1 MFAAPER
8 IATEVFAELPAA
20 HREVRHS
27 RWSDARR
34 GGKPI
39 HSFLEGPAFDRDG
52 RLYFTDIP
60 FGRIFRAQPDGR
72 VELVAEYDGEPNGL
86 KIRADGR
93 IFITDYRNGL
103 MTLDP
108 GSGRVE
114 PVLGRYYTEHLR
126 GVNDLFFAA
135 NGDLYFTDQGRTGHQ
150 DPTGCVYRVTAAGR
164 LERLLDCGINPN
176 GLVTNLDETVLYVG
190 MTNANAVWHLTLMP
204 DGGVTAVGTVV
215 QLTGGIGP
223 DGLALTAD
231 GGLVVAHP
239 GMGAVWIFSRRGE
252 PLYRVDSCGSD
263 LITNIAFGGEDN
275 RMLYI
280 TDSGNG
286 RILRARVPVAGRVMH
301 SHAAPGAVVTAA
313 PTAGGTGAS
322 VSAGRSAS

>member
-1 MFAAPER
+1 MFAPPER
-8 IATEVFAELPAA
+8 ITTEVFAELPPAC
-20 HREVRHS
+20 REVRHS

-34 GGKPI
+34 GGKPV

-52 RLYFTDIP
+52 RLWFTDIP
-60 FGRIFRAQPDGR
+60 FGRIFRAEPDGR
-72 VELVAEYDGEPNGL
+72 VELVTEYDGEPNGL

-93 IFITDYRNGL
+93 IFITDYRNGV
-103 MTLDP
+103 MMLDP
-108 GSGRVE
+108 ATGRVE
-114 PVLGRYYTEHLR
+114 PVISRYYTEHFR

-150 DPTGCVYRVTAAGR
+150 DPSGGVYRCSAAGR
-164 LERLLDCGINPN
+164 LERILDYGINPN
-176 GLVTNLDETVLYVG
+176 GLVTNLDESVLYVG

-204 DGGVTAVGTVV
+204 DTGVTAVGTVI

-223 DGLALTAD
+223 DGLALTED

-239 GMGAVWIFSRRGE
+239 GMGSVWIFSRRGE
-252 PLYRVDSCGSD
+252 PLYRVESCGSD
-263 LITNIAFGGEDN
+263 FVTNVAFGGDD
-275 RMLYI
+275 RKTLYI

-301 SHAAPGAVVTAA
+301 SHAAPGTVVTGA
-313 PTAGGTGAS
+313 PQAG
-322 VSAGRSAS
+322 VPR